1 MQRNKKGKAAEL
13 EVLPAVRCRRESKRM
28 RYIPVFS
35 PVIQESTTATET
47 ENKSY
52 HFENWKCLIF
62 CLFITLTAS
71 ILKLQVTEIHLN
83 KAK

>member
-1 MQRNKKGKAAEL
+1 M
-13 EVLPAVRCRRESKRM
+13 
-28 RYIPVFS
+28 
-35 PVIQESTTATET
+35 ATET

-62 CLFITLTAS
+62 CLFITLMAS
-71 ILKLQVTEIHLN
+71 ILKLQVTETHLN